1 MSSTTQID
9 RRWSY
14 RGWATLDDPAHKSDL
29 NQITGDYGCLK
40 SFRYAKDAR
49 AQGRSRESEHTVG
62 GRLVA
67 GTAVH
72 ETIARALS
80 NEELLPQLLSGE
92 HRISRNL
99 AEMVLREELER
110 AVAGREIIWHGKDSG
125 DDIFLDRLEMVLGV
139 LNDLHEHVAEVIAI
153 EPGFIV
159 QLGGYWLS
167 GHLDLVY
174 RPKALPG
181 AIAFA
186 DWKTG
191 ATKPTGIELDHSWES
206 GIYSLALQSGI
217 WIGREHFE
225 LPKGTPNRYMRERE
239 ALEAELIRVAKLEG
253 PLPAHARRYGAF
265 PEDIRHVHLP
275 DYVPYEKAGKKAVKR
290 PEELAF
296 WKLEQSAEVKYV
308 KGMRRG
314 PAWYQVRRSEQDIPR
329 LEHLLKNVVGT
340 VRLGRFF
347 ESVGEK
353 CERCTWK
360 QDCLTTGYE
369 LRGDEAKQLEMSI
382 RGLDLA
388 DDGLGN

>member
-1 MSSTTQID
+1 MSSTTQGE
-9 RRWSY
+9 RRWNY
-14 RGWATLDDPAHKSDL
+14 RGWSTLDDPAHKSDF

-49 AQGRSRESEHTVG
+49 AQGHSRESEDTVG

-80 NEELLPQLLSGE
+80 NDELRDKLLSGE

-110 AVAGREIIWHGKDSG
+110 AVAGREVIWYGKDNG

-139 LNDLHEHVAEVIAI
+139 LNDLHEHVAEVVAI

-159 QLGGYWLS
+159 QLGEYWLS

-174 RPKALPG
+174 RPKSAPS

-191 ATKPTGIELDHSWES
+191 STKPTGIELDHSWES
-206 GIYSLALQSGI
+206 GIYSTALQSGI
-217 WIGREHFE
+217 WIARERFE

-253 PLPAHARRYGAF
+253 PLPAHARRYGTF
-265 PEDIRHVHLP
+265 PEDIRYVHLA
-275 DYVPYEKAGKKAVKR
+275 DYVPYERAGKKDVKR
-290 PEELAF
+290 REELAF
-296 WKLEQSAEVKYV
+296 WKLERPAEVKYI

-340 VRLGRFF
+340 VRMGRFF

-353 CERCTWK
+353 CERCAWK
-360 QDCLTTGYE
+360 QDCLNTGYE
-369 LRGDEAKQLEMSI
+369 LRADEAKQLEVSM
-382 RGLDLA
+382 RGIQLA
-388 DDGLGN
+388 DDGLGD